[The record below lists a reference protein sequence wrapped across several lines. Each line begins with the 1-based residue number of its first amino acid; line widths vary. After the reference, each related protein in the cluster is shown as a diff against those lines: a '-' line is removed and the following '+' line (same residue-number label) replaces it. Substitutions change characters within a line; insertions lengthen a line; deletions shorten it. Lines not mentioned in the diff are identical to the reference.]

1 VGGAKRK
8 LKARLNQ
15 LALKFLSSRG
25 LLGRVEG
32 APVHMIGL
40 GVWQD
45 KKKAV
50 RCFQLVAKQGH
61 ANARFSL
68 GVCFSMARACQFS
81 RF

>member
-1 VGGAKRK
+1 
-8 LKARLNQ
+8 
-15 LALKFLSSRG
+15 
-25 LLGRVEG
+25 
-32 APVHMIGL
+32 MIGL